1 MEPDDGKRPRRTGRY
16 SQFMSFI
23 RKFTLILP
31 VSLAFFAVS
40 GWAQTAA
47 IEGVVKGPDG
57 KLLQGAQMKID
68 RLDVKGNYTVKTDKR
83 GHYFY
88 GGLPGGSYKVAV
100 VVDGKE
106 RDFQNGVPIKIGE
119 TQNLNFDLSK
129 SDTAGAPAAVDE
141 SGRALSAAD
150 KAELEKKNKE
160 QAAALAKN
168 KALNDAFNE
177 GKTAAAANQWD
188 AAIAGFTKASETD
201 PAQHVVWG
209 NLADAYVGRS
219 KATPAGKDADLAKA
233 AEAYQKAIALKADD
247 AAYLNNYAL
256 VLAQQ
261 KKFDDAQ
268 AQLTKAAQVDPP
280 NAGKYYFNLGAVY
293 VNTGNMDPATAA
305 FKKAIELDPN
315 YAEAYFQYGLSLIA
329 KATIDNGKTNAPPG
343 TAEAFQKYLDLA
355 PNGPNAETAKAMM
368 ASMGATVQTTFK
380 AAPGKKK

>member
-1 MEPDDGKRPRRTGRY
+1 MESVHEGPGRY
-16 SQFMSFI
+16 LRFMSLI
-23 RKFTLILP
+23 RKLTLILP

-57 KLLQGAQMKID
+57 KVLQGAQMKID

-88 GGLPGGSYKVAV
+88 GGLPGGSYKITV
-100 VVDGKE
+100 VVDGKDM
-106 RDFQNGVPIKIGE
+106 DFQNGVPVKIGE
-119 TQNLNFDLSK
+119 TTPLNFDLSK
-129 SDTAGAPAAVDE
+129 SDAGGPAAAVDE

-188 AAIAGFTKASETD
+188 AAITGFTKASEVD
-201 PAQHVVWG
+201 PAQHIVWG
-209 NLADAYVGRS
+209 NLADAYVSRA
-219 KATPAGKDADLAKA
+219 KATPANKDADLAKA
-233 AEAYQKAIALKADD
+233 ADAYQKAIAIKADD

-261 KKFDDAQ
+261 KKFDEAQ
-268 AQLTKAAQVDPP
+268 AQLTKAAQVDAP

-355 PNGPNAETAKAMM
+355 PNGPNVETAKAMM

>member
-1 MEPDDGKRPRRTGRY
+1 
-16 SQFMSFI
+16 MSLI
-23 RKFTLILP
+23 RKLTLILP

-57 KLLQGAQMKID
+57 KNLPGAQMKIE
-68 RLDVKGNYTVKTDKR
+68 RLDVKGNYTVKTDKK

-88 GGLPGGSYKVAV
+88 GGLPGGSYKVSV
-100 VVDGKE
+100 FLDGKE

-119 TQNLNFDLSK
+119 TQELSFDLSK
-129 SDTAGAPAAVDE
+129 SDAAGAAGAPAVDE

-168 KALNDAFNE
+168 KELNDAFNE

-188 AAIAGFTKASETD
+188 AAIAGFTKASVVD

-209 NLADAYVGRS
+209 NLADAYVSRS
-219 KATPAGKDADLAKA
+219 KATPATRDADLAKA
-233 AEAYQKAIALKADD
+233 AEAYQKALAIKTDD

-293 VNTGNMDPATAA
+293 VNTGNMEPATAA

-315 YAEAYFQYGLSLIA
+315 YAEAYFQYGLSLIS
-329 KATIDNGKTNAPPG
+329 KATVDNGKTNAPPG

-355 PNGPNAETAKAMM
+355 PNGPNVETAKAMM

-380 AAPGKKK
+380 APGKKK

>member
-1 MEPDDGKRPRRTGRY
+1 
-16 SQFMSFI
+16 MSLI
-23 RKFTLILP
+23 RKLTLILP

-57 KLLQGAQMKID
+57 KNLPGAQMKID
-68 RLDVKGNYTVKTDKR
+68 RLDVRGNYTVKTDKR

-119 TQNLNFDLSK
+119 TQTLNFDLSK
-129 SDTAGAPAAVDE
+129 SDAAPAGTAAAVDE

-188 AAIAGFTKASETD
+188 AAIAGFTKAGEAD
-201 PAQHVVWG
+201 PTQHVVWG
-209 NLADAYVGRS
+209 NLADAYVGRA
-219 KATPAGKDADLAKA
+219 KATPATKDADLAKA
-233 AEAYQKAIALKADD
+233 AEAYQKAIAIKADD

-261 KKFDDAQ
+261 KKFDEAQ

-329 KATIDNGKTNAPPG
+329 KATVDNGKTNAPPG

-355 PNGPNAETAKAMM
+355 PNGPNADTAKAMM
-368 ASMGATVQTTFK
+368 ASMGATVQTNFK
-380 AAPGKKK
+380 ATPTKKK

>member
-1 MEPDDGKRPRRTGRY
+1 MQK
-16 SQFMSFI
+16 FMSLI
-23 RKFTLILP
+23 RKLTLILP

-57 KLLQGAQMKID
+57 KLLQGAVMKID
-68 RLDVKGNYTVKTDKR
+68 RLDVKGNYQVKTDKR

-106 RDFQNGVPIKIGE
+106 RDFQNGVPIKIGD
-119 TQNLNFDLSK
+119 TQTLNFDLSK
-129 SDTAGAPAAVDE
+129 SDAAPAGAPVDE

-188 AAIAGFTKASETD
+188 AAIAGFTKAGETD
-201 PAQHVVWG
+201 PTQHVVWG
-209 NLADAYVGRS
+209 NLADAYVGRA

-233 AEAYQKAIALKADD
+233 AEAYQKAIAIKADD

-261 KKFDDAQ
+261 KKFDEAQ

-329 KATIDNGKTNAPPG
+329 KATVDNGKTNAPPG

-355 PNGPNAETAKAMM
+355 PNGPNAQTAKDMM
-368 ASMGATVQTTFK
+368 ASMGATVQTNFK
-380 AAPGKKK
+380 AAPAKKK

>member
-1 MEPDDGKRPRRTGRY
+1 ML
-16 SQFMSFI
+16 FI
-23 RKFTLILP
+23 RKLTLILP

-57 KLLQGAQMKID
+57 KNLPGAQMKIE
-68 RLDVKGNYTVKTDKR
+68 RLDVRGNYSVKTDKR

-88 GGLPGGSYKVAV
+88 GGLPGGSYKVTV

-106 RDFQNGVPIKIGE
+106 RDFQNGVPVKIGE
-119 TQNLNFDLSK
+119 TQELNFDLSK
-129 SDTAGAPAAVDE
+129 SEAAGGAPAAVDE

-188 AAIAGFTKASETD
+188 AAIAGFTKAGEVD
-201 PAQHVVWG
+201 PTQHVVWG
-209 NLADAYVGRS
+209 NLADAYVGRA
-219 KATPAGKDADLAKA
+219 KATPANKDADLAKA
-233 AEAYQKAIALKADD
+233 AEAYQKAIAIKADD

-261 KKFDDAQ
+261 KKFDEAQ

-293 VNTGNMDPATAA
+293 VNTGNMEPATAA

-329 KATIDNGKTNAPPG
+329 KATVDNGKTNAPPG

-355 PNGPNAETAKAMM
+355 PNGPNADTAKAMM
-368 ASMGATVQTTFK
+368 ASMGATVQTNFK

>member
-1 MEPDDGKRPRRTGRY
+1 
-16 SQFMSFI
+16 MSLI
-23 RKFTLILP
+23 RKLTLILP

-88 GGLPGGSYKVAV
+88 GGLPGGSYKVSV

-129 SDTAGAPAAVDE
+129 SETPGPATVDE
-141 SGRALSAAD
+141 SGRALSAAE
-150 KAELEKKNKE
+150 KAEAEKKNKE

-168 KALNDAFNE
+168 KALNDSFNE
-177 GKTAAAANQWD
+177 GKTAAAAGQWD
-188 AAIAGFTKASETD
+188 AAIAGFTKAGEVD

-233 AEAYQKAIALKADD
+233 AESYQKAIALKADD

-256 VLAQQ
+256 VLAQE
-261 KKFDDAQ
+261 KKFDEAQ
-268 AQLTKAAQVDPP
+268 AQLTKAAQVDPT

-343 TAEAFQKYLDLA
+343 TAEAFQKYMDLA
-355 PNGPNAETAKAMM
+355 PNGPNVETAKAMM
-368 ASMGATVQTTFK
+368 ASMGATVQTNFK
-380 AAPGKKK
+380 AAPAPGKKK

>member
-1 MEPDDGKRPRRTGRY
+1 ML
-16 SQFMSFI
+16 SI
-23 RKFTLILP
+23 RKLTLILP

-57 KLLQGAQMKID
+57 KLLQGAVMKID

-88 GGLPGGSYKVAV
+88 GGLPGGSYKVTV

-106 RDFQNGVPIKIGE
+106 RDFQNGVPIKIGD

-129 SDTAGAPAAVDE
+129 TEAGGPPAAVDE

-188 AAIAGFTKASETD
+188 AAIAGFTKAGEVDAT
-201 PAQHVVWG
+201 QHVVWG

-233 AEAYQKAIALKADD
+233 AESYQKAIALKADD

-261 KKFDDAQ
+261 KKFDEAQ

-293 VNTGNMDPATAA
+293 VNTGNMEPATAA

-329 KATIDNGKTNAPPG
+329 KATVDNGKTNAPPG

-355 PNGPNAETAKAMM
+355 PNGPNAQTAKDMM
-368 ASMGATVQTTFK
+368 ASMGATVQTNFK
-380 AAPGKKK
+380 AASPGKKK

>member
-1 MEPDDGKRPRRTGRY
+1 MSLIGKL
-16 SQFMSFI
+16 
-23 RKFTLILP
+23 TLILP
-31 VSLAFFAVS
+31 VSLAFFAIS
-40 GWAQTAA
+40 GLAQTAA

-57 KLLQGAQMKID
+57 KTLQGAQMKIE

-88 GGLPGGSYKVAV
+88 GGLPGGSYKVTV
-100 VVDGKE
+100 VVDGKD

-119 TQNLNFDLSK
+119 TQQLNFDLSK
-129 SDTAGAPAAVDE
+129 AEAGGPATVDE

-188 AAIAGFTKASETD
+188 AAIAGFTKAGEVD
-201 PAQHVVWG
+201 PSQHVVWG

-233 AEAYQKAIALKADD
+233 AEAYQKAIAIKADD

-256 VLAQQ
+256 VLAQE
-261 KKFDDAQ
+261 KKFDEAQ

-293 VNTGNMDPATAA
+293 VNTGNMEPATAA

-315 YAEAYFQYGLSLIA
+315 YAEAYFQYGLSLMA
-329 KATIDNGKTNAPPG
+329 KATVDNGKTTAPPG

-368 ASMGATVQTTFK
+368 ASMGATVQTNFK
-380 AAPGKKK
+380 ATPTKKK

>member
-1 MEPDDGKRPRRTGRY
+1 
-16 SQFMSFI
+16 MSLI
-23 RKFTLILP
+23 RKLTLILP

-100 VVDGKE
+100 LIDGKE

-129 SDTAGAPAAVDE
+129 SDTAGAPGAPAVDE

-188 AAIAGFTKASETD
+188 AAIAGFTKAGEVDAT
-201 PAQHVVWG
+201 QHVVWG

-233 AEAYQKAIALKADD
+233 AESYQKALAIKADD

-256 VLAQQ
+256 VLAQE
-261 KKFDDAQ
+261 KKFDEAQ

-293 VNTGNMDPATAA
+293 VNTGNMEPATAA

-329 KATIDNGKTNAPPG
+329 KATVDNGKTNAPPG

-355 PNGPNAETAKAMM
+355 PNGPNVEVAKAMM
-368 ASMGATVQTTFK
+368 ASMGATVQTNFK
-380 AAPGKKK
+380 AAPAPGKKK

>member
-1 MEPDDGKRPRRTGRY
+1 
-16 SQFMSFI
+16 
-23 RKFTLILP
+23 
-31 VSLAFFAVS
+31 
-40 GWAQTAA
+40 
-47 IEGVVKGPDG
+47 
-57 KLLQGAQMKID
+57 
-68 RLDVKGNYTVKTDKR
+68 
-83 GHYFY
+83 
-88 GGLPGGSYKVAV
+88 
-100 VVDGKE
+100 
-106 RDFQNGVPIKIGE
+106 
-119 TQNLNFDLSK
+119 LNFDLSK
-129 SDTAGAPAAVDE
+129 SDAPGPAAAVDE

-177 GKTAAAANQWD
+177 GKTAAAAGQWD
-188 AAIAGFTKASETD
+188 AAIAGFTKAGEVDAT
-201 PAQHVVWG
+201 QHVVWG

-261 KKFDDAQ
+261 KKFDEAQ

-293 VNTGNMDPATAA
+293 VNTGNMEPATAA
-305 FKKAIELDPN
+305 FKKAIDLDPN
-315 YAEAYFQYGLSLIA
+315 YAEGYFQYGLSLIS
-329 KATIDNGKTNAPPG
+329 KATIDNGKTMAPPG